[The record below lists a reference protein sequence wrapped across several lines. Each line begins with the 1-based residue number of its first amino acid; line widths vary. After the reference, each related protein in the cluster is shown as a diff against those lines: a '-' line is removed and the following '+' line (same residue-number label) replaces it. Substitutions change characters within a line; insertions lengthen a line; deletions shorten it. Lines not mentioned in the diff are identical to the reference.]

1 MYYSHRCLCC
11 NSLYINALCSL
22 YITPK
27 GSQVLL
33 HRHLEDI
40 LDRPWTR
47 LGHFGIGRKQA
58 SVRPFIRPLDA

>member
-1 MYYSHRCLCC
+1 MYYSHRYLYY
-11 NSLYINALCSL
+11 NSLYINTLDTL
-22 YITPK
+22 LMTPK

-58 SVRPFIRPLDA
+58 NIRPFIRPLDA

>member
-1 MYYSHRCLCC
+1 MYYLCRCMCC
-11 NSLYINALCSL
+11 NPLCINTLDLLYMN
-22 YITPK
+22 PK

-58 SVRPFIRPLDA
+58 NIRPFIRPLDA